1 MRCCEQIR
9 GHLECFGCYD
19 GHHFLMGSID
29 LTTACKANDY
39 APIHSAWNWLSKS
52 QVLHPD
58 PAGNAKPKDKTKDEN
73 KTEDKL
79 DAV

>member
-1 MRCCEQIR
+1 
-9 GHLECFGCYD
+9 
-19 GHHFLMGSID
+19 MGSID

-58 PAGNAKPKDKTKDEN
+58 PAGNAKPKDKTKDEYKL
-73 KTEDKL
+73 KTN
-79 DAV
+79 